1 MSFLGDLLIFIA
13 GFGAGA
19 VNAVAGGGSLI
30 SFPAL
35 LAVGLPPLSAN
46 VTNSIAVWPG
56 YVGSVIAYKST
67 ILEQKTRTQI
77 FSLISIAG
85 AIIGTVILLE
95 APSSIFKMLVPY
107 LIFAATTL
115 LLIQSQML
123 KLFTRVGAKRPKL
136 TKVALYIGIFIAS
149 IYGSYFGAGLGIILL
164 SILASFIH
172 EHLQLLNGIKM
183 FLSLVIATVG
193 LVIYAIFAPVV
204 WQAVAIMALATLL
217 GGYLGAGVA
226 RKLSQRALKVSVVI
240 FGYCIGLIIL
250 LKG

>member
-1 MSFLGDLLIFIA
+1 MSYLQELLIFIA

-19 VNAVAGGGSLI
+19 INAVAGGGSLI

-35 LAVGLPPLSAN
+35 LAVGLPPVTAN

-56 YVGSVIAYKST
+56 YVGSVFAYRKKIA
-67 ILEQKTRTQI
+67 EQKKRTRDY
-77 FSLISIAG
+77 SLISIVG
-85 AIIGTVILLE
+85 AIIGTIILLT
-95 APSSIFKMLVPY
+95 APPTVFKILVPY

-115 LLIQSQML
+115 LLVQSQML
-123 KLFTRVGAKRPKL
+123 QLFTRIGQTRPILAKFML
-136 TKVALYIGIFIAS
+136 ATGLFISS

-172 EHLQLLNGIKM
+172 EDLQQLNGIKM

-193 LVIYAIFAPVV
+193 FVIYALFATVDWP
-204 WQAVAIMALATLL
+204 AVATMAIATLL

-226 RKLSQRALKVSVVI
+226 RKLSQKALKISVI
-240 FGYCIGLIIL
+240 CFGYIIGTIIMI
-250 LKG
+250 KG

>member
-1 MSFLGDLLIFIA
+1 MSYLQELLIFLA

-19 VNAVAGGGSLI
+19 INAVAGGGSLI

-35 LAVGLPPLSAN
+35 LAVGLPPITAN

-56 YVGSVIAYKST
+56 YVGSVLAYRKKIA
-67 ILEQKTRTQI
+67 EQKKRT
-77 FSLISIAG
+77 FDYSLISIVG
-85 AIIGTVILLE
+85 AIIGTIILLT
-95 APSSIFKMLVPY
+95 APPTIFKLLIPY

-115 LLIQSQML
+115 LVIQTQML
-123 KLFTRVGAKRPKL
+123 QLFTRLGQKKPALAKFIL
-136 TKVALYIGIFIAS
+136 TMGLFVSS

-172 EHLQLLNGIKM
+172 EDLQQLNGIKM

-193 LVIYAIFAPVV
+193 FVIYAFYAPVD
-204 WQAVAIMALATLL
+204 WPAVATMAIATLL

-226 RKLSQRALKVSVVI
+226 RKLSQKALKISVI
-240 FGYCIGLIIL
+240 SFGYIIGTIIL
-250 LKG
+250 IKG